1 MNQFLQIILTSLQQ
15 LTAIDICLLS
25 ISIILLLFSKYL
37 LSKKI
42 INTVAKDAS
51 FNTRLKL
58 FRSVNI
64 LIVII
69 IIFEDI
75 LVPVANH
82 SWLTKIIAVPLII
95 YIIYIIFYILKYM
108 IRKRYGHIRN
118 HNGETVITD
127 TYNSRILSILAALFL
142 TIFALVSIIQLL
154 GFESLLHAG
163 GMIGFIGVMLALTQ
177 ASWAPDII
185 GGLIILNSDQL
196 NDGDI
201 VQIFDDKLVVG
212 SVFKVK
218 LFYTEILNLTNN
230 HRIMIKNSQLR
241 DYTIHNLSRFSSARG
256 LREELQFNIGYEI
269 TESKVVKMFASAEKN
284 VCNNPSV
291 DVDGKYPM
299 EVRAT
304 KAGDFAITWSLF
316 YYTKDVQKILS
327 TRQSVRSAIIE
338 AARLA
343 NISLATPI
351 LYKNSTLAGENTP
364 PITVTANKSK

>member
-1 MNQFLQIILTSLQQ
+1 MNQFLQIILLSLQQ
-15 LTAIDICLLS
+15 LTIVDISLLS
-25 ISIILLLFSKYL
+25 ISVLLLLFSKSI

-42 INTVAKDAS
+42 INTVARDAS
-51 FNTRLKL
+51 FDTRLKL

-64 LIVII
+64 LIIII
-69 IIFEDI
+69 IIFEDV
-75 LVPVANH
+75 LVPAANH

-95 YIIYIIFYILKYM
+95 YVIYIVFYVLKYL
-108 IRKRYGHIRN
+108 IRKRYGHIREY
-118 HNGETVITD
+118 NGETIITD

-142 TIFALVSIIQLL
+142 TVFALVSIIQLL

-185 GGLIILNSDQL
+185 SGLIILNSDQL

-201 VQIFDDKLVVG
+201 IQIFDDKLVVG
-212 SVFKVK
+212 SVFKIK

-230 HRIMIKNSQLR
+230 HRIMVKNSQLR
-241 DYTIHNLSRFSSARG
+241 GYTIHNLSRFSSARG

-269 TESKVVKMFASAEKN
+269 TESKVVKMFANAEKN
-284 VCNNPSV
+284 ISDNPSV
-291 DVDGKYPM
+291 AIDGKYPM
-299 EVRAT
+299 EIRAT

-327 TRQSVRSAIIE
+327 IRQSVRSAVIE

-343 NISLATPI
+343 DISLATPI
-351 LYKNSTLAGENTP
+351 LYKSSTLDEEDFPPVTVASENR
-364 PITVTANKSK
+364 